1 MPSSTHLARGLA
13 ALLAATLVACSTSDM
28 RGDGS
33 AVPPADHK
41 AAAATAVAAD
51 AQAQRQ
57 GLERSRREAV
67 AKESR
72 VAEATGQLSAHTAQA
87 YQPAPAAAPAIAGV
101 APPPARLMERDASYT
116 GITTRTA
123 TAHPVKRV
131 AEAPVSTFS
140 IDVDTGS
147 YSSVRGLVRRG
158 ASVPAATVR
167 AEEMLNYFSYEDP
180 RPEALGSKLPFAVR
194 TELAASPWN
203 ASNHLLRIGIQ
214 AADPALDTLPPANLV
229 LLIDVSGS
237 MNIPQSLPLVKEAM
251 LAFVGQLREQ
261 DRVAIVT
268 YAGSTRVAL
277 PSTPGHDKI
286 RIREAIEALQAG
298 GSTAGASGL
307 RLAYQ
312 EARHGY
318 IKGGINRILLA
329 TDGDFNVGVTNID
342 QLKEIVAAERKSG
355 IGLSTLGVGHASYND
370 ALMEAIADVGD
381 GKYSFLDTVAEARKV
396 LVHEFR
402 STLATVASD
411 VKLQLEF
418 NPAVVKEY
426 RLIGYDNRALRE
438 EDFAND
444 KVDAGD
450 IGAGHHVT
458 ALYEITLQGQAGL
471 LPDRRY
477 PANRVEAGSQGKSGE
492 LGWLRI
498 RYKAPGSDT
507 SALIEQPMENKALA
521 FDKASTDLRFAA
533 AVAGYAQTLAAS
545 PYTGRWTLDDSAT
558 LAAAS
563 LGRDPH
569 GQRAEFVAL
578 VRETSALLARRGGD
592 TPPIAEFAAPASR

>member
-1 MPSSTHLARGLA
+1 MPSALTPSRGLA
-13 ALLAATLVACSTSDM
+13 ALIAAALVACSTSDM
-28 RGDGS
+28 RGDG
-33 AVPPADHK
+33 APANAPPAADSK
-41 AAAATAVAAD
+41 VAAD
-51 AQAQRQ
+51 AQARRQ
-57 GLERSRREAV
+57 EGERTRREAA
-67 AKESR
+67 AKETR
-72 VAEATGQLSAHTAQA
+72 AAQLAQQT
-87 YQPAPAAAPAIAGV
+87 YQPMPAAAPAIAGGIAQP
-101 APPPARLMERDASYT
+101 APKMERDASYT
-116 GITTRTA
+116 GITTRA
-123 TAHPVKRV
+123 APAHPVRRV
-131 AEAPVSTFS
+131 AEASVSTFS

-158 ASVPAATVR
+158 ASVPAAAVR
-167 AEEMLNYFSYEDP
+167 AEEMLNYFGYDDP

-194 TELAASPWN
+194 TELAPSPWN
-203 ASNHLLRIGIQ
+203 ANNHLLRIGIQ
-214 AADPALDTLPPANLV
+214 AADPALDALPPANLV

-251 LAFVGQLREQ
+251 LAFVQQLREQ

-277 PSTPGHDKI
+277 PSTPGSDKT

-318 IKGGINRILLA
+318 IQGGINRILLA
-329 TDGDFNVGVTNID
+329 TDGDFNVGVTHID
-342 QLKEIVAAERKSG
+342 QLKEIVSAERKSG

-426 RLIGYDNRALRE
+426 RLIGYDNRTLRE
-438 EDFAND
+438 EDFSND

-471 LPDRRY
+471 LPERRY
-477 PANRVEAGSQGKSGE
+477 PASRLEAETRGKASE
-492 LGWLRI
+492 LAWLRI

-507 SALIEQPMENKALA
+507 SALIEQPVEHKALA
-521 FDKASTDLRFAA
+521 FDKASADLRFAA
-533 AVAGYAQTLAAS
+533 AVAGYAQVLAAS
-545 PYTGRWTLDDSAT
+545 PYTGRWTLDDSAK
-558 LAAAS
+558 LAATS

-592 TPPIAEFAAPASR
+592 TPPIAKFAAPTTR

>member
-1 MPSSTHLARGLA
+1 MPPTPYRARGLA
-13 ALLAATLVACSTSDM
+13 ALMAAAVLVACSTSDT
-28 RGDGS
+28 RGGDAPTAS
-33 AVPPADHK
+33 PPPAVESK
-41 AAAATAVAAD
+41 AAVDAQARAKEGERARREAIASQVHRPAQLQAHHPQVAPAATAAMSGGIAI
-51 AQAQRQ
+51 AP
-57 GLERSRREAV
+57 
-67 AKESR
+67 
-72 VAEATGQLSAHTAQA
+72 
-87 YQPAPAAAPAIAGV
+87 PAPA
-101 APPPARLMERDASYT
+101 MERDASYT
-116 GITTRTA
+116 GITTRA
-123 TAHPVKRV
+123 APAHPVRRV
-131 AEAPVSTFS
+131 TEAPVSTFS

-158 ASVPAATVR
+158 ASVPAAAVR
-167 AEEMLNYFSYEDP
+167 AEEMLNYFSYDDP

-194 TELAASPWN
+194 TELAPSPWN
-203 ASNHLLRIGIQ
+203 AGNHLLRIGIQ
-214 AADPALDTLPPANLV
+214 AADPAQDRLPPANLV

-251 LAFVGQLREQ
+251 LAFVEQLREQ

-277 PSTPGHDKI
+277 PSTPGHEKT

-312 EARHGY
+312 QARQGY
-318 IKGGINRILLA
+318 IQGGINRILLA
-329 TDGDFNVGVTNID
+329 TDGDFNVGVTGID

-370 ALMEAIADVGD
+370 ALMEAVADVGD

-402 STLATVASD
+402 STLATVAAD

-444 KVDAGD
+444 RVDAGD

-458 ALYEITLQGQAGL
+458 ALYEVTLQGQAGL
-471 LPDRRY
+471 LPERRY
-477 PANRVEAGSQGKSGE
+477 PANRVEPEARGKTNE
-492 LGWLRI
+492 LAWLRI
-498 RYKAPGSDT
+498 RYKAPGSDA
-507 SALIEQPMENKALA
+507 SALIEQPVDGGAQA
-521 FDKASTDLRFAA
+521 FEQASTDLRFAA
-533 AVAGYAQTLAAS
+533 AVAGYAQVLAGS
-545 PYTGRWTLDDSAT
+545 PYTGRWTLDDSAR

-578 VRETSALLARRGGD
+578 VRETSALLARRGGND
-592 TPPIAEFAAPASR
+592 TPPIAEFAAPATR

>member
-1 MPSSTHLARGLA
+1 MPPTPYRARGLA
-13 ALLAATLVACSTSDM
+13 ALMAAAVLVACSTSDT
-28 RGDGS
+28 RGGDAPTAS
-33 AVPPADHK
+33 PPPAVESK
-41 AAAATAVAAD
+41 AAVDAQARAKEGERARREAIASQVHRPAQLQAHHPQVAPAATAAMSGGIAI
-51 AQAQRQ
+51 AP
-57 GLERSRREAV
+57 
-67 AKESR
+67 
-72 VAEATGQLSAHTAQA
+72 
-87 YQPAPAAAPAIAGV
+87 PAPA
-101 APPPARLMERDASYT
+101 MERDASYT
-116 GITTRTA
+116 GITTRA
-123 TAHPVKRV
+123 APAHPVRRV
-131 AEAPVSTFS
+131 AETPVSTFS

-158 ASVPAATVR
+158 ASVPAAAVR
-167 AEEMLNYFSYEDP
+167 AEEMLNYFSYDDP

-194 TELAASPWN
+194 TELAPSPWN
-203 ASNHLLRIGIQ
+203 AGNHLLRIGIQ
-214 AADPALDTLPPANLV
+214 AADPAQDRLPPANLV

-251 LAFVGQLREQ
+251 LAFVEQLREQ

-277 PSTPGHDKI
+277 PSTPGHEKT

-312 EARHGY
+312 QARQGY
-318 IKGGINRILLA
+318 IQGGINRILLA
-329 TDGDFNVGVTNID
+329 TDGDFNVGVTGID

-370 ALMEAIADVGD
+370 ALMEAVADVGD

-402 STLATVASD
+402 STLATVAAD

-444 KVDAGD
+444 RVDAGD

-458 ALYEITLQGQAGL
+458 ALYEVTLQGQAGL
-471 LPDRRY
+471 LPERRY
-477 PANRVEAGSQGKSGE
+477 PANRVEPEARGKTNE
-492 LGWLRI
+492 LAWLRI
-498 RYKAPGSDT
+498 RYKAPGSDA
-507 SALIEQPMENKALA
+507 SALIEQPVDGGAQA
-521 FDKASTDLRFAA
+521 FEQASTDLRFAA
-533 AVAGYAQTLAAS
+533 AVAGYAQVLAGS
-545 PYTGRWTLDDSAT
+545 PYTGRWTLDDSAR

-578 VRETSALLARRGGD
+578 VRETSALLARRGGND
-592 TPPIAEFAAPASR
+592 TPPIAEFAAPATR

>member
-1 MPSSTHLARGLA
+1 MPSPLTPARGLA
-13 ALLAATLVACSTSDM
+13 ALIAAALVACSTSDM
-28 RGDGS
+28 RGDGATTS
-33 AVPPADHK
+33 APPAAESK
-41 AAAATAVAAD
+41 VAAD
-51 AQAQRQ
+51 AQVRRKE
-57 GLERSRREAV
+57 GERTRREAA
-67 AKESR
+67 AKEARS
-72 VAEATGQLSAHTAQA
+72 TQLAQT
-87 YQPAPAAAPAIAGV
+87 YQPVPATAPAIAG
-101 APPPARLMERDASYT
+101 APAPAMERDASYN
-116 GITTRTA
+116 GITTRA
-123 TAHPVKRV
+123 AAAHPVKRV

-158 ASVPAATVR
+158 ASVPAAAVR

-203 ASNHLLRIGIQ
+203 ANNHLLRIGIQ

-251 LAFVGQLREQ
+251 LAFVEQLREQ

-277 PSTPGHDKI
+277 PSTPGSDKT
-286 RIREAIEALQAG
+286 RIREAIETLQAG

-318 IKGGINRILLA
+318 VKGGINRILLA

-342 QLKEIVAAERKSG
+342 QLKEIVSSERKSG

-370 ALMEAIADVGD
+370 ALMEAVADVGD

-471 LPDRRY
+471 LPERRY
-477 PANRVEAGSQGKSGE
+477 PANRIEADARGKAGE
-492 LGWLRI
+492 LAWLRI

-507 SALIEQPMENKALA
+507 SALIEQPVDAKAQA
-521 FDKASTDLRFAA
+521 FEQASTDLRFAA
-533 AVAGYAQTLAAS
+533 AVAGYAQVLAAS
-545 PYTGRWTLDDSAT
+545 PYTGRWTLDDSAK

-578 VRETSALLARRGGD
+578 TRETSALLARRGST

>member
-1 MPSSTHLARGLA
+1 MPSHSTPIRGLA
-13 ALLAATLVACSTSDM
+13 ALIAAALVACSTSDM

-33 AVPPADHK
+33 PANTPP
-41 AAAATAVAAD
+41 VA
-51 AQAQRQ
+51 
-57 GLERSRREAV
+57 
-67 AKESR
+67 ESR
-72 VAEATGQLSAHTAQA
+72 VAAAAEARRDESERTRREASAKEARTSPLSQAHQAPAATPAITGGIAIAP
-87 YQPAPAAAPAIAGV
+87 PAPA
-101 APPPARLMERDASYT
+101 MERDASYT
-116 GITTRTA
+116 GITTRA
-123 TAHPVKRV
+123 APAHPVRRV
-131 AEAPVSTFS
+131 AQAPVSTFS

-158 ASVPAATVR
+158 ASVPAAAVR
-167 AEEMLNYFSYEDP
+167 AEEMLNYFSYDDP

-194 TELAASPWN
+194 TELAPSPWK
-203 ASNHLLRIGIQ
+203 AGNHLLRIGIQ
-214 AADPALDTLPPANLV
+214 AADPAQDTLPPANLV

-251 LAFVGQLREQ
+251 LAFVEQLREQ

-277 PSTPGHDKI
+277 PSTPGHEKT

-312 EARHGY
+312 QARQGY
-318 IKGGINRILLA
+318 IQGGINRILLA

-342 QLKEIVAAERKSG
+342 QLKEIVAAERRSG

-370 ALMEAIADVGD
+370 ALMEAVADVGD

-402 STLATVASD
+402 STLATVAAD

-444 KVDAGD
+444 RVDAGD

-458 ALYEITLQGQAGL
+458 ALYEVTLQGQAGL
-471 LPDRRY
+471 LPQRRY
-477 PANRVEAGSQGKSGE
+477 PANRIEAAAAGRTNE
-492 LGWLRI
+492 LAWLRI

-507 SALIEQPMENKALA
+507 SALIEQPVDAKPEA
-521 FDKASTDLRFAA
+521 FEQASTDLRFAA
-533 AVAGYAQTLAAS
+533 AVAGYAQVLAGSA
-545 PYTGRWTLDDSAT
+545 YTGRWTLDDSAR

-578 VRETSALLARRGGD
+578 VRETSALLARRGGND
-592 TPPIAEFAAPASR
+592 TPPIAEFAAPPSR